1 MASCIICGNKVPPDR
16 HKYCSDECMEQAK
29 NIIRS
34 KERWKV
40 YVKKLREKSSFT
52 LDDYGKL
59 CKERDRRGLPRISY
73 GKLQTRLYFAK
84 ERRLGR
90 NENAL
95 VS

>member
-1 MASCIICGNKVPPDR
+1 MATCLICGNEIPAGR
-16 HKYCSDECMEQAK
+16 HKYCSAECLGQAK
-29 NIIRS
+29 YDQQE
-34 KERWKV
+34 KEKWNA

-84 ERRLGR
+84 ERRLGK
-90 NENAL
+90 NESTL